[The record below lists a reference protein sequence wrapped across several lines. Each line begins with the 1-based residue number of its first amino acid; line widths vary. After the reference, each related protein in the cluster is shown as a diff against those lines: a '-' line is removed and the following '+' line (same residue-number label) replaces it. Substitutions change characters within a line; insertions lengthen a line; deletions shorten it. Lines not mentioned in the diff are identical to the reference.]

1 MYHTTQTHPS
11 RQNARQ
17 KFSHQLR
24 RLSHHPFTG
33 LYRFCGPT
41 PSPPPQIRT
50 PLPLLVNAT
59 AEQFDAS
66 VTLLSPPVG
75 CVTHP
80 TYQND
85 TNGARSGLNAWC
97 NAGNV
102 VRGTNAEFLSYTSA
116 IAYICNYSGSTN
128 RCSSAEFDVANQL
141 MNADCGGSSAAR
153 VKIGAWAK
161 GYRRDN
167 KSGQIC
173 TWGLGAGR
181 DRNPGDPFLF
191 V

>member
-1 MYHTTQTHPS
+1 MGQRGLITLAITQIFNLPAGTTKSILTLSLKFSATLYHTTQTHPDT
-11 RQNARQ
+11 RQR
-17 KFSHQLR
+17 FSHQLR

-75 CVTHP
+75 CVTHL

-85 TNGARSGLNAWC
+85 TSGARSGLNAWC

-116 IAYICNYSGSTN
+116 IAYIYNYS
-128 RCSSAEFDVANQL
+128 
-141 MNADCGGSSAAR
+141 
-153 VKIGAWAK
+153 
-161 GYRRDN
+161 
-167 KSGQIC
+167 
-173 TWGLGAGR
+173 
-181 DRNPGDPFLF
+181 
-191 V
+191 

>member
-1 MYHTTQTHPS
+1 MGQKRLYNEIFPHRSEILTLAITQIFNLPAGTAESVLTLSLKFSETLYHTTQTHPS

-17 KFSHQLR
+17 TFPHQLR

-41 PSPPPQIRT
+41 PSPLPQIRT

-75 CVTHP
+75 CVTHL

-85 TNGARSGLNAWC
+85 TSGARSGLNAWC

-102 VRGTNAEFLSYTSA
+102 VRGTSAEFLSPTSA
-116 IAYICNYSGSTN
+116 TTQGQPTI
-128 RCSSAEFDVANQL
+128 VAAPSL
-141 MNADCGGSSAAR
+141 
-153 VKIGAWAK
+153 
-161 GYRRDN
+161 
-167 KSGQIC
+167 
-173 TWGLGAGR
+173 T
-181 DRNPGDPFLF
+181 
-191 V
+191 